1 MTVVEVRPERAGWVV
16 VSDHRE
22 LSSYPTA
29 DAAVRAAQ
37 TLCADEDDAELI
49 VRDRYACTRRIPI
62 ARARAALASAGRLP
76 SPA

>member
-1 MTVVEVRPERAGWVV
+1 MTVVEVRPERAEWIV

-37 TLCADEDDAELI
+37 TLCEKDDELI
-49 VRDRYACTRRIPI
+49 VRDRYARTRPV
-62 ARARAALASAGRLP
+62 ALRRG
-76 SPA
+76 